1 MKKMI
6 LVLMALMMAMMGVS
20 AVAEVAAE
28 TVTGDWYG
36 SVFGMAVKMTLNED
50 GTYVMATAEGE
61 KMSDGTW
68 AQKDDAI
75 YMDGGEEESDKF
87 QITDGTLVNTPMNV
101 TFYRTQEEVK
111 TIELAEVNPEA
122 KAEEFN
128 GQWNCKYLETMGAI
142 VDIDKALATGET
154 TEIPQLSFQDGKL
167 TLVGGG
173 LESMVTEEGLD
184 MTYADGAYTFA
195 LEFGELS
202 IKFSLNL
209 LQDGLLAFHV
219 DMGELGI
226 GMYFEKTE

>member
-6 LVLMALMMAMMGVS
+6 LVLMALMMALMGVS
-20 AVAEVAAE
+20 AVAETAAE

-36 SVFGMAVKMTLNED
+36 SLFGMAVKMTLNED

-87 QITDGTLVNTPMNV
+87 QIGEGTLTNTPMNV

-111 TIELAEVNPEA
+111 TIELAAVNPEA
-122 KAEEFN
+122 KAEDFN
-128 GQWNCKYLETMGAI
+128 GQWKCKYMEAMGRV
-142 VDIDKALATGET
+142 VDISSALATGELA
-154 TEIPQLSFQDGKL
+154 EIPLLSFQDGKL

-173 LESMVTEEGLD
+173 LDSLVTEEGLE
-184 MTYADGAYTFA
+184 MTYADGAYGFA
-195 LEFGELS
+195 IEFGELS

-209 LQDGLLAFHV
+209 LQDGLLDFHV
-219 DMGELGI
+219 DMGETGI
-226 GMYFEKTE
+226 GMYFEKAE